1 MIVAALVF
9 AASLQTQP
17 PPFAEL
23 LAKPVRLKPQLE
35 GVHPRVFVTAEEIEA
50 LRQRART
57 THREEWSRVIANL
70 AALKG
75 EPPKPPGPQE
85 RRAQNTVAYAIAEV
99 SLAYAIERKPEYLD
113 AARRWT
119 LAAIDYEPWGYTY
132 NLPNT
137 DLAAGHLLY
146 AIGWAYDLLFHD
158 LTEAERQRIRSSLE
172 RHADLVYD
180 YFAAKK
186 KLNFTQNHDFIT
198 TSGLGIAALALYGES
213 KNAPQWAAL
222 ARAHHHRAGQLLSPD
237 GHYYE
242 GFEYWTFSA
251 PWLVHFLDAWEH
263 STGESLWD
271 REVFRN
277 WKLYVA
283 HSVLPDGQTVVDF
296 GDIWEGPLT
305 RLHKGA
311 DYPRVYPDGRL
322 RSNYNILYRVAARL
336 RDPETQAVA
345 ERLRAFGQS
354 NHEEYWTLIWRD
366 PSLEAAPMTRIPLRH
381 HFEDSGVAYIRTS
394 WDKDAT
400 VLAFKAGPPEGHR
413 ALALQPKVPE
423 WRQSTGHAH
432 PDANSFI
439 FWAAGR
445 YLTGDTG
452 YSGMSRA
459 RNHNTIT
466 VGGVGQGIEGKHD
479 VWAGVPRESLD
490 RIRIVEVNQTRI
502 IGEAAGAY
510 PKEAALER
518 YRREVILGPKG
529 TLQIRDRIE
538 TREAKKVEWHLN
550 ADTPL
555 QKTSNGFATDAMEVI
570 AHPPSGATF
579 EMRPTLVKVPGLPG
593 SLTEGPIEERGDQL
607 VITAPP
613 ATKFE
618 FETTLTSSLSRNAGE
633 GGAKRGH
640 LLPRSAGEKALSK
653 EKP

>member
-1 MIVAALVF
+1 MIVAALLI

-23 LAKPVRLKPQLE
+23 LAQPVRLKPQLE

-50 LRQRART
+50 MRQRART

-70 AALKG
+70 AAMKG
-75 EPPKPPGPQE
+75 DPPKPPGPQE
-85 RRAQNTVAYAIAEV
+85 RRAQNTIAYAIAEV
-99 SLAYAIERKPEYLD
+99 SFAYAIERKPEYLD

-119 LAAIDYEPWGYTY
+119 LAAIDYEPWGYAY
-132 NLPNT
+132 NLPNV

-146 AIGWAYDLLFHD
+146 AIGWAYDLLYHD

-172 RHADLVYD
+172 RHAGLVYD
-180 YFAAKK
+180 HFASKK

-198 TSGLGIAALALYGES
+198 TSGLGVAALALFGES

-271 REVFRN
+271 RDVFRN

-283 HSVLPDGQTVVDF
+283 HTILPDGQTVVDF
-296 GDIWEGPLT
+296 GDIWEGPIT
-305 RLHKGA
+305 RLHKGV

-345 ERLRAFGQS
+345 DRLRAFGQS

-366 PSLEAAPMTRIPLRH
+366 PSLEAAPMSRIPLRH

-413 ALALQPKVPE
+413 ALALQAKVPE

-439 FWAAGR
+439 FWVAGR

-452 YSGMSRA
+452 YSGMSWA
-459 RNHNTIT
+459 RTHNTIT
-466 VGGVGQGIEGKHD
+466 VGDVGQGIEGKFD
-479 VWAGVPRESLD
+479 VWAGMPRESLD
-490 RIRIVEVNQTRI
+490 RIRIVEATQTHI
-502 IGEAAGAY
+502 VGEAAGAY

-518 YRREVILGPKG
+518 YTREIIFDPKG

-538 TREAKKVEWHLN
+538 TREPKKVEWHLN
-550 ADTPL
+550 ADTPF

-570 AHPPSGATF
+570 AHGPSGATI
-579 EMRPTLVKVPGLPG
+579 EMQPTLVKVPGRPG
-593 SLTEGPIEERGDQL
+593 SLTEGPTEERGDQL

-618 FETTLTSSLSRNAGE
+618 FETILRV
-633 GGAKRGH
+633 
-640 LLPRSAGEKALSK
+640 K

>member
-1 MIVAALVF
+1 MIVAALLF

-23 LAKPVRLKPQLE
+23 LARPVHLKPQLE
-35 GVHPRVFVTAEEIEA
+35 GVHPRVFVSAEEIEA

-57 THREEWSRVIANL
+57 THREEWSRVLANL
-70 AALKG
+70 AALKSD
-75 EPPKPPGPQE
+75 PPKPPGSQE
-85 RRAQNTVAYAIAEV
+85 RRSQNTVAYAIAEV
-99 SLAYAIERKPEYLD
+99 SLAYAVEKKPEYLD
-113 AARRWT
+113 AARKWIF
-119 LAAIDYEPWGYTY
+119 AAIDYEPWGYTY

-146 AIGWAYDLLFHD
+146 AIGWAFDLLYHD
-158 LTEAERQRIRSSLE
+158 LTETERQRIRSSLE
-172 RHADLVYD
+172 RHAGLVYD

-198 TSGLGIAALALYGES
+198 TSGLGIAALALIGES
-213 KNAPQWAAL
+213 KDAEKWAAL

-271 REVFRN
+271 RDVFRN

-283 HSVLPDGQTVVDF
+283 HSILPDGQTVVDF

-381 HFEDSGVAYIRTS
+381 HFEDSDVAYIRTS

-413 ALALQPKVPE
+413 ALTLQTKVPE
-423 WRQSTGHAH
+423 WRQSAGHAH

-459 RNHNTIT
+459 QNHNTIT
-466 VGGVGQGIEGKHD
+466 VAGVGQGIEGKHD
-479 VWAGVPRESLD
+479 VWAGMPRESLD
-490 RIRIVEVNQTRI
+490 QIRIVETTQTHVV
-502 IGEAAGAY
+502 GEAAGAY

-518 YRREVILGPKG
+518 YQREVTLDPKG
-529 TLQIRDRIE
+529 ALQIRDRIE

-550 ADTPL
+550 ADTPF
-555 QKTSNGFATDAMEVI
+555 QKTSNGFAADGMDVVS
-570 AHPPSGATF
+570 HPPSGSTF
-579 EMRPTLVKVPGLPG
+579 ETRPTLVKVPGRPG
-593 SLTEGPIEERGDQL
+593 SLEEGPTEERGDQL

-613 ATKFE
+613 ARKFE
-618 FETTLTSSLSRNAGE
+618 FETILRV
-633 GGAKRGH
+633 
-640 LLPRSAGEKALSK
+640 K

>member
-1 MIVAALVF
+1 MIVAALLL

-23 LAKPVRLKPQLE
+23 LAQPVRLKPQLE
-35 GVHPRVFVTAEEIEA
+35 GIHPRVFVTAEELEV

-70 AALKG
+70 AALKE

-85 RRAQNTVAYAIAEV
+85 RRLQNTVAYAIAEV
-99 SLAYAIERKPEYLD
+99 SLAYAVEKKPEYLD
-113 AARRWT
+113 AARRWIF
-119 LAAIDYEPWGYTY
+119 AAIDYEPWGYTY
-132 NLPNT
+132 NLPNV

-146 AIGWAYDLLFHD
+146 AIGWAYDLLYHD

-172 RHADLVYD
+172 RHAGLVYD
-180 YFAAKK
+180 HFASKK
-186 KLNFTQNHDFIT
+186 KLSFTQNHDFIT
-198 TSGLGIAALALYGES
+198 TSGLGIAALALIGES

-242 GFEYWTFSA
+242 GFEYWTFST

-263 STGESLWD
+263 TTGESLWD
-271 REVFRN
+271 RGVFRN

-283 HSVLPDGQTVVDF
+283 HSILPDGQTVVDF
-296 GDIWEGPLT
+296 GDIWEGPIT
-305 RLHKGA
+305 RLHKGD

-336 RDPETQAVA
+336 RDPETEAVA
-345 ERLRAFGQS
+345 ERLRDFGQS

-366 PSLEAAPMTRIPLRH
+366 PSLKAAPMSRIPLRH
-381 HFEDSGVAYIRTS
+381 HFADSGVAYIRTS

-413 ALALQPKVPE
+413 ALALLPKVPE
-423 WRQSTGHAH
+423 WNQSDGHAH

-445 YLTGDTG
+445 YLIGDTG

-459 RNHNTIT
+459 RTHNTIT
-466 VGGVGQGIEGKHD
+466 VGDIGQGIEGKFD
-479 VWAGVPRESLD
+479 VWAGMPRESLD
-490 RIRIVEVNQTRI
+490 RIRIVEATPTRI
-502 IGEAAGAY
+502 VGEAAGAY
-510 PKEAALER
+510 PKEAELER
-518 YRREVILGPKG
+518 FRREVILGPKG
-529 TLQIRDRIE
+529 SLQIRDRIE
-538 TREAKKVEWHLN
+538 TREPKKVEWYLN
-550 ADTPL
+550 ADTPF
-555 QKTSNGFATDAMEVI
+555 QKISSGFATDAMEVI
-570 AHPPSGATF
+570 VRRPSAATF
-579 EMRPTLVKVPGLPG
+579 ETRPTLVKVPGRPG
-593 SLTEGPIEERGDQL
+593 SLTEGPTEERGHQV
-607 VITAPP
+607 VISAPP
-613 ATKFE
+613 ATRFT
-618 FETTLTSSLSRNAGE
+618 FETILRV
-633 GGAKRGH
+633 
-640 LLPRSAGEKALSK
+640 K